1 MFTLFLKKETI
12 ILLLIILIK
21 LHQIRINIVHVC
33 ISEINTSCTIEIVS
47 NRNLFYLCDLKKI
60 LFGPFFCA
68 GEKINDNFGQQHLR
82 LEFTDCYNTD
92 CWLGL
97 RNSSGW
103 RRMFWWRN
111 VLGLLVDH
119 GLTRASP
126 LLLQRLR
133 THSSSDMKK
142 TGFWCGV
149 SSLTLVRML
158 KRYFSLEHSSI
169 ASSKRA
175 ELGFSEVFKVSIS
188 AETVWIWSS
197 WKTKQSCT

>member
-1 MFTLFLKKETI
+1 MFTLFFKKETI

-21 LHQIRINIVHVC
+21 LYQIRINIVHVS
-33 ISEINTSCTIEIVS
+33 ISEINTRCTIEIVKEIC
-47 NRNLFYLCDLKKI
+47 FICVTKKI
-60 LFGPFFCA
+60 LFGPFFVLV
-68 GEKINDNFGQQHLR
+68 KKNDNFGQQHLS

-133 THSSSDMKK
+133 THSWSDMKK

-197 WKTKQSCT
+197 WKTKQSCTEK

>member
-1 MFTLFLKKETI
+1 MFTLFFKKETI

-33 ISEINTSCTIEIVS
+33 ISEINTCCTIEIVI
-47 NRNLFYLCDLKKI
+47 NRNLFYLCDLKKNTVWS
-60 LFGPFFCA
+60 FFVLV
-68 GEKINDNFGQQHLR
+68 KKNDNFGQQHLR

-111 VLGLLVDH
+111 VLGALVDH
-119 GLTRASP
+119 RLTRTSP

-149 SSLTLVRML
+149 SLLTLVRML
-158 KRYFSLEHSSI
+158 KRYLSLEHSSI